1 MKCKL
6 WFLSLFAKKE
16 KTEEELFEVALE
28 KLSHFSSYMNLQFTR
43 MGYQMAIMDYNEC
56 RDELLSIRFKMKDK
70 CQKENLENLITR
82 LNVMNKRGFR

>member
-1 MKCKL
+1 MKCKH

-16 KTEEELFEVALE
+16 KTEEELFEIALR
-28 KLSHFSSYMNLQFTR
+28 KLSHFSSYMNLQFTL
-43 MGYQMAIMDYNEC
+43 MGYQIAILDYREC
-56 RDELLSIRFKMKDK
+56 RDELLSIRSKMNNK

>member
-28 KLSHFSSYMNLQFTR
+28 KLSHFASYMNLQFTR
-43 MGYQMAIMDYNEC
+43 MGYHMAIMDYNEC
-56 RDELLSIRFKMKDK
+56 RDELVSIRFKMKDK